1 MKEAN
6 EVEEAEEMDYERAFL
21 TPAFTTTSIAIVG
34 APTFWF
40 LRAGKGNPKNRSRK
54 AGPATT

>member
-1 MKEAN
+1 VN
-6 EVEEAEEMDYERAFL
+6 CRPVFL
-21 TPAFTTTSIAIVG
+21 TPVFTMTSSAIVG

-40 LRAGKGNPKNRSRK
+40 VRAGKGNPENRSRK